1 MYNARIFYYKD
12 TGNLIRFQTMDGSE
26 PLPIDEEIK
35 ICDEFENI
43 PLDKIGILMYNE
55 YNEKLEELLQSG
67 KAIKVDVAK
76 EPHTFYGVDITVE
89 NEPAELE
96 LMSDEKD

>member
-1 MYNARIFYYKD
+1 MYNARIFYDKD
-12 TGNLIRFQTMDGSE
+12 TGNLIRFQTMDGGE

-43 PLDKIGILMYNE
+43 PIDKIGILVYNE
-55 YNEKLEELLQSG
+55 YNEELEELLQSG
-67 KAIKVDVAK
+67 KAIKVDVTK

-89 NEPAELE
+89 NDLAEVE
-96 LMSDEKD
+96 LMSDEED